1 MKRTILFLIMLFVPV
16 MIWAQEESL
25 EALKERADQGDGA
38 ALLRLSRVYADGE
51 FGVEPDNQMAHS
63 YLVRATEAGDPFAY
77 YEMAKHY
84 KEDPWGI
91 LEPDAAMERLYLER
105 AAEQNHLVAILLLS
119 NYETTYEGKLGV
131 FLRMIEVTPLA
142 GTEGAEEFAKD
153 EIFEYLAGF
162 RTLEGDTYDPSAPNA
177 TRAMEW
183 LRSEAE
189 AGDMVRE
196 QQLGAV
202 YWQMG
207 DKAKGRFWLLKAAEH
222 GDSVAAYFLASTV
235 YTSDNSPFK
244 DPAESVKWLIR
255 AAEGGHAE
263 AQYWLGASYNPRAGE
278 LYPVGEK
285 DIWLSIQW
293 YERAAAQGHHNAQ
306 FDGGV
311 QITNYAKDIRNKKE
325 SYAIGAHGI
334 RLLEMAVENGNM
346 DAAFGL
352 GLSYGLGYGVK
363 PSNKMRNYYCGI
375 AARGGHEKAIEF
387 CRQFNIPY

>member
-1 MKRTILFLIMLFVPV
+1 MLFVPV

-38 ALLRLSRVYADGE
+38 ALLRLSGVYADGE

-105 AAEQNHLVAILLLS
+105 AAEQNHLVAIALLS

-142 GTEGAEEFAKD
+142 GTEGAEEFAKH
-153 EIFEYLAGF
+153 EIFRYLAGLQ
-162 RTLEGDTYDPSAPNA
+162 TLEGDTYDPSAPNA

-196 QQLGAV
+196 GELGAV

-222 GDSVAAYFLASTV
+222 GDSVAAYCLASTV
-235 YTSDNSPFK
+235 YSEYSRFK

-263 AQYWLGASYNPRAGE
+263 AQYWLGASYLPKTPE
-278 LYPVGEK
+278 IYPVGGK
-285 DIWLSIQW
+285 DIWLAIHW
-293 YERAAAQGHHNAQ
+293 LERAAAQGHSKAQ
-306 FDGGV
+306 TAGRYIIDF
-311 QITNYAKDIRNKKE
+311 AKDIRNKKE

-334 RLLEMAVENGNM
+334 RLLEMAVENGDM
-346 DAAFGL
+346 DAAHGL
-352 GLSYGLGYGVK
+352 ALIYSLGYGVK
-363 PSNKMRNYYCGI
+363 PSNKMRNYYYGI
-375 AARGGHEKAIEF
+375 AARGGNEKAINH